1 MAEKVKFSVSV
12 SAELGAAL
20 RECAEADD
28 VQLST
33 VVSRALERYLDD
45 RRRIRAGL
53 AEMDQYEMEYGPF
66 SGQEMTEA
74 DAWVDGLFGRPDQ
87 ERRTA

>member
-1 MAEKVKFSVSV
+1 MAEKVKLSVSV

-33 VVSRALERYLDD
+33 VVSRALEEYLDK
-45 RRRIRAGL
+45 RRTIRAG
-53 AEMDQYEMEYGPF
+53 MEAMEEHFEEHGWPTPEAM
-66 SGQEMTEA
+66 SETEA
-74 DAWVDGLFGRPDQ
+74 RIDALFGEDRE
-87 ERRTA
+87 ERRSA

>member
-53 AEMDQYEMEYGPF
+53 AEMDQYELEYGTF
-66 SGQEMTEA
+66 SHQEMAEA
-74 DAWVDGLFGRPDQ
+74 DAWIDGLLGRPGE
-87 ERRTA
+87 ERRSA